1 MYLINETIT
10 TTLEPK
16 LFLGKFS
23 TTLDLKNR
31 FSVPAAYKTQLSGGA
46 FMTQGFDRNLQ
57 VLTANAFQEI
67 YRRVMSLNIADPL
80 ARLLLRLILGS
91 ATELGADKNNHLM
104 IPDSLKD
111 FANLH
116 EDILLIGQGDYFEI
130 WSPDLWT
137 RQEVQL
143 RDAETNSARFSLLT
157 VATRS

>member
-1 MYLINETIT
+1 M
-10 TTLEPK
+10 
-16 LFLGKFS
+16 
-23 TTLDLKNR
+23 
-31 FSVPAAYKTQLSGGA
+31 QLAGGA

-67 YRRVMSLNIADPL
+67 YRRVTSLNIADPL
-80 ARLLLRLILGS
+80 ARLLLRLILGT
-91 ATELGADKNNHLM
+91 ATEMGVDKSNHLM
-104 IPDSLKD
+104 IPENLKEY
-111 FANLH
+111 ANLQGN
-116 EDILLIGQGDYFEI
+116 ILLVGQGDYFEI

>member
-1 MYLINETIT
+1 
-10 TTLEPK
+10 
-16 LFLGKFS
+16 
-23 TTLDLKNR
+23 
-31 FSVPAAYKTQLSGGA
+31 
-46 FMTQGFDRNLQ
+46 MTQGFDRNLQ

-67 YRRVMSLNIADPL
+67 YRRVISLNIADPL

-91 ATELGADKNNHLM
+91 ATELGVDKNNHLM

-130 WSPDLWT
+130 WSPDLWS
-137 RQEVQL
+137 RQEAQL